1 MRAREKEGFY
11 QNMGGRTRESVRLET
26 ERGYFVLS
34 AAGVVSQTAT
44 AAAVAVAV
52 VAVAATAVRSLVRHT
67 VELLRD

>member
-1 MRAREKEGFY
+1 
-11 QNMGGRTRESVRLET
+11 MGGRTRESVRLET

-44 AAAVAVAV
+44 AAAVAV